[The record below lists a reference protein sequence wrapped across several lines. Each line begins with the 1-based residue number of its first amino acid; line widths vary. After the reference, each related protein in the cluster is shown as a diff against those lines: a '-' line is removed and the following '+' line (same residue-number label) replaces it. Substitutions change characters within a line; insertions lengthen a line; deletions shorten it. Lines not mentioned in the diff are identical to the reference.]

1 MTPTLTL
8 VAGTEDLLADR
19 AVAHVVAQVR
29 AEDADLEV
37 HTVEPGAS
45 APGELTAMASPSLF
59 GGTRVIVVRKAHEL
73 GTDLSGELV
82 ALIGSGSDLEGVH
95 LVIAHSGAANRGK
108 AVLEAARKAG
118 AHEVPV
124 APLKKFG
131 DRLAFVT
138 NEFRH
143 GRRRI
148 DDPAARA
155 LLESIGDDVRE
166 LASAASQ
173 LMSDTEGDIDLA
185 AVRRYYAGRADVTS
199 FAVADR
205 TVEGRTGEAVE
216 LLRHALASGV
226 APVLVTSALAT
237 QLRALVLVASAP
249 RGLSPATSPDTRA
262 SRRGRSTWS
271 VVSCAGGT
279 ATGSPRR
286 SASSPGPTPRSRA
299 PAATPSTPSRRPSS
313 PSRPHAPADL
323 YARPR
328 ARPRERRRRRTPRGS
343 APSNA
348 GVRQKA
354 QQPAWPS
361 RTSCSR
367 PGCCG

>member
-19 AVAHVVAQVR
+19 AIAHLVAQVR
-29 AEDADLEV
+29 AEDPELEV
-37 HTVEPGAS
+37 HTVEPGS
-45 APGELTAMASPSLF
+45 VAPGELTAMASPSLF

-82 ALIGSGSDLEGVH
+82 ALIGSGSDLDGVH

-108 AVLEAARKAG
+108 AVLEAARKGG
-118 AHEVPV
+118 AHEVPAV
-124 APLKKFG
+124 PMKKFN
-131 DRLAFVT
+131 DRLAFVM

-155 LLESIGDDVRE
+155 LLESIGDDIRE

-173 LMSDTEGDIDLA
+173 LMSDTEGDVDLP

-249 RGLSPATSPDTRA
+249 RGLSPGDVARHAGLPPWKVDVV
-262 SRRGRSTWS
+262 RRQLRGWDGDGIAAAIR
-271 VVSCAGGT
+271 VVAWADAEVKGAGGDPEYAVEKAVVT
-279 ATGSPRR
+279 V
-286 SASSPGPTPRSRA
+286 
-299 PAATPSTPSRRPSS
+299 ST
-313 PSRPHAPADL
+313 
-323 YARPR
+323 
-328 ARPRERRRRRTPRGS
+328 
-343 APSNA
+343 
-348 GVRQKA
+348 
-354 QQPAWPS
+354 S
-361 RTSCSR
+361 RT
-367 PGCCG
+367 G